1 MGRLPTESDARA
13 VLIDAQQPKRVYA
26 ATGNSLYR
34 SDDAGQTWQEAG
46 RGLVGGVEAMAL
58 DARQPQRLYAAT
70 RAGALY
76 VSEDGASTW
85 QPLLGA
91 ESDASR

>member
-1 MGRLPTESDARA
+1 MGRLPTETGTQA
-13 VLIDAQQPKRVYA
+13 VLIDPQQPKRVYA
-26 ATGNSLYR
+26 ATDNRLYR

-46 RGLVGGVEAMAL
+46 GLAVGIEALAL
-58 DARQPQRLYAAT
+58 DLRQPQRLYAAT
-70 RAGALY
+70 RGGVLY

-85 QPLLGA
+85 RPFLGE